1 MKLTCRSCGATGSA
15 EAVFGDADAAE
26 ALRLAGEL
34 DPLIARAVWHY
45 LALHRP
51 AQRAL
56 TWSRTEKLLRE
67 IHDLV
72 RQPTIRRHHRDW
84 AVAPAMWR
92 EAMDQMQ
99 AQRDKLSLPLKG
111 HGYLLEIVAGLADKQ
126 EAGAE
131 RAREQCVRSQA
142 LGRSTGDAQPAAA
155 IDAALLDL
163 HGQRAARKR
172 LRMPPLTEA
181 EEAEYLRRA
190 GAKPHDPAR

>member
-1 MKLTCRSCGATGSA
+1 MKLTCRSCGASGSA

-34 DPLIARAVWHY
+34 EPVIARAVWHY

-67 IHDLV
+67 IHELV
-72 RQPTIRRHHRDW
+72 SQPTIRRHHRDW
-84 AVAPAMWR
+84 AVVPAMWR
-92 EAMDQMQ
+92 EAMDHMQ
-99 AQRDKLSLPLKG
+99 AQRDKLTLPLKG

-131 RAREQCVRSQA
+131 RAREQGVRGQA
-142 LGRSTGDAQPAAA
+142 LGRNTGDAQPAAG
-155 IDAALLDL
+155 IDAAMLDL
-163 HGQRAARKR
+163 HGERAARKR
-172 LRMPPLTEA
+172 LGMAPLTEA
-181 EEAEYLRRA
+181 EEADYLRQRRSKA
-190 GAKPHDPAR
+190 P

>member
-67 IHDLV
+67 ILDLV
-72 RQPTIRRHHRDW
+72 SQPTIRRHHRDW
-84 AVAPAMWR
+84 AVVPAMWR

-99 AQRDKLSLPLKG
+99 GQRDKLTLPLKG

-131 RAREQCVRSQA
+131 RAREQGIRPQA
-142 LGRSTGDAQPAAA
+142 SSRGTGEAPVAAA
-155 IDAALLDL
+155 VDVAVIDL
-163 HGQRAARKR
+163 HGERAARKR
-172 LRMPPLTEA
+172 LGMPPMTEA
-181 EEAEYLRRA
+181 EEAEYLRQRRSKA
-190 GAKPHDPAR
+190 P

>member
-1 MKLTCRSCGATGSA
+1 MRLTCRSCGATGSA

-34 DPLIARAVWHY
+34 DPVIARAAWHY

-56 TWSRTEKLLRE
+56 SWARTEKLLRE
-67 IHDLV
+67 LLELV
-72 RQPTIRRHHRDW
+72 GQPTIRRHHRDW
-84 AVAPAMWR
+84 AVMPAMWR

-99 AQRDKLSLPLKG
+99 GQRDKLTLPLKG

-131 RAREQCVRSQA
+131 RSREQGTRQQA
-142 LGRSTGDAQPAAA
+142 ASRAPAAA
-155 IDAALLDL
+155 KPVFDAAVIDL
-163 HGQRAARKR
+163 QGERAARKR
-172 LRMPPLTEA
+172 LQMPPMTPA
-181 EEAEYLRRA
+181 EETEWLADRRT
-190 GAKPHDPAR
+190 RS

>member
-67 IHDLV
+67 ILDLV
-72 RQPTIRRHHRDW
+72 SQPTIRRHHRDW
-84 AVAPAMWR
+84 AVVPAMWR
-92 EAMDQMQ
+92 EAMDHMQ
-99 AQRDKLSLPLKG
+99 AQRDKLTLPLKG
-111 HGYLLEIVAGLADKQ
+111 HGYLLEIVAGMADKQ
-126 EAGAE
+126 EAGTE
-131 RAREQCVRSQA
+131 RAREQGIRCQSSS
-142 LGRSTGDAQPAAA
+142 RSTGEAQTAAA
-155 IDAALLDL
+155 VDVAVIDL
-163 HGQRAARKR
+163 HGERAARKR
-172 LRMPPLTEA
+172 LGMPAMTKA
-181 EEAEYLRRA
+181 EETEYLRQRRSKA
-190 GAKPHDPAR
+190 P

>member
-67 IHDLV
+67 ILDLV
-72 RQPTIRRHHRDW
+72 SQPTIRRHHRDW
-84 AVAPAMWR
+84 AVVPAMWR
-92 EAMDQMQ
+92 EAMDHMQ
-99 AQRDKLSLPLKG
+99 AQREKLTLPLKG

-131 RAREQCVRSQA
+131 RAREQGIRSQA
-142 LGRSTGDAQPAAA
+142 SSRGTGEAPVAAA
-155 IDAALLDL
+155 VDVAVIDL
-163 HGQRAARKR
+163 HGERAARKR
-172 LRMPPLTEA
+172 LGMPAMTEA
-181 EEAEYLRRA
+181 EETEYLRQRRSKA
-190 GAKPHDPAR
+190 P